1 MDSRYGKMRMNVEID
16 RLSSLPDDLIHKI
29 LSFRPIRDAIG
40 TSVLSSRWRFIWTSM
55 PYLNFSSEDFFTLPK
70 FSKFVTHVLS
80 RRNNLTEVYSLK
92 LTFRGK
98 ASQVFVKRILN
109 YAFSHNVQQLNV
121 VWLDVNIDMTFPLSL
136 FSSKSLNSLT
146 MQIVKRYRFISKCLT
161 STWELPTLTTLD
173 LHSVTLCDDEAD
185 KCVCIFSKCANLKNL
200 TLKDYATT
208 GSDGLSIFHPC
219 LANLTLENDNFVKV
233 VSVVA
238 PQLENLTIRY
248 CFAEHVIS
256 SPHLASF
263 LYEGSYPLN
272 LSTDGF
278 HSLEKA
284 DICISGSQE
293 EHAHRIICLLQHLR
307 SAKFLT
313 LNLELLE
320 TLSSSLDLN
329 LHQPSLFV
337 NLKSLKIYPQ
347 TAYSWNPASK
357 KVAISTELKSYL
369 LDGSPGATFTM
380 VLREEIE
387 ARKLIA
393 KLGVLL
399 EKEKDNTKTSSARV
413 ERGEAPVE
421 SHKPKTE
428 KKLKIGG
435 DVAQIKGYWEDLGVQ
450 IEQRNKTARLFL
462 SKLQRIEQ
470 LLTVLPA
477 SNKAKIQPCFSTLCA
492 EVDNVISK
500 ITDSMKVQCDEN
512 QSRSS
517 VCFRKIATTLGSS
530 S

>member
-1 MDSRYGKMRMNVEID
+1 MDSSRHGKMRMNVEGD

-29 LSFRPIRDAIG
+29 LAFLPIKDAME

-55 PYLNFSSEDFFTLPK
+55 PYLNLSSEDFYTLSK

-146 MQIVKRYRFISKCLT
+146 MHVVERCHLMKTCLM

-173 LHSVTLCDDEAD
+173 LHSVTLCVDEAD
-185 KCVCIFSKCANLKNL
+185 KRIGIFSKCANLKNL
-200 TLKDYATT
+200 TLKEFATT
-208 GSDGLSIFHPC
+208 GSDGLSIFHPR
-219 LANLTLENDNFVKV
+219 LANLTLESDNFVKV
-233 VSVVA
+233 VNVVA

-248 CFAEHVIS
+248 CRAEHVIS

-263 LYEGSYPLN
+263 LYEGYYPLN

-293 EHAHRIICLLQHLR
+293 EYAHQIVCLLQHLQ

-313 LNLELLE
+313 LNLELVE
-320 TLSSSLDLN
+320 TLSSSLDLK
-329 LHQPSLFV
+329 P
-337 NLKSLKIYPQ
+337 
-347 TAYSWNPASK
+347 T
-357 KVAISTELKSYL
+357 STFSICELKEL
-369 LDGSPGATFTM
+369 
-380 VLREEIE
+380 
-387 ARKLIA
+387 
-393 KLGVLL
+393 
-399 EKEKDNTKTSSARV
+399 KDLPTNSIL
-413 ERGEAPVE
+413 VE
-421 SHKPKTE
+421 SRIQESSYIYRTQ
-428 KKLKIGG
+428 KLF
-435 DVAQIKGYWEDLGVQ
+435 
-450 IEQRNKTARLFL
+450 ARWFSWGHLHNG
-462 SKLQRIEQ
+462 
-470 LLTVLPA
+470 LT
-477 SNKAKIQPCFSTLCA
+477 
-492 EVDNVISK
+492 
-500 ITDSMKVQCDEN
+500 
-512 QSRSS
+512 
-517 VCFRKIATTLGSS
+517 
-530 S
+530 

>member
-1 MDSRYGKMRMNVEID
+1 MDSKMRMNVEGD

-29 LSFRPIRDAIG
+29 LAFLHIKDAIE

-55 PYLNFSSEDFFTLPK
+55 PYLNLSSEDFYTLPK

-109 YAFSHNVQQLNV
+109 YAFSRNVQQLNV
-121 VWLDVNIDMTFPLSL
+121 VWLDVNSNMTFPLSL

-146 MQIVKRYRFISKCLT
+146 MQIVERCRLMKTCLM

-173 LHSVTLCDDEAD
+173 LHSVTLCVDEAD
-185 KCVCIFSKCANLKNL
+185 KCIGIFSKCANLKNL
-200 TLKDYATT
+200 TLKDFGTE
-208 GSDGLSIFHPC
+208 SDGLSIFHPR
-219 LANLTLENDNFVKV
+219 LANLTLENTIFVKV
-233 VSVVA
+233 VNVVA
-238 PQLENLTIRY
+238 PQLENLTIRH
-248 CFAEHVIS
+248 CSAEHVIS

-263 LYEGSYPLN
+263 LYEGFYPLN

-284 DICISGSQE
+284 DICISVSQE
-293 EHAHRIICLLQHLR
+293 EYAHRIICLLQHLR

-313 LNLELLE
+313 LNLELVE
-320 TLSSSLDLN
+320 TLSSFLDLN
-329 LHQPSLFV
+329 LHQPSPFV

-357 KVAISTELKSYL
+357 KVKVAISTELKSYL

-387 ARKLIA
+387 ARKLIS

-399 EKEKDNTKTSSARV
+399 EKEKDNTKTSSACV

-435 DVAQIKGYWEDLGVQ
+435 NVAQIKGYWEDLGVQ
-450 IEQRNKTARLFL
+450 IEQRNKTACHFL
-462 SKLQRIEQ
+462 SKLQHIEQ
-470 LLTVLPA
+470 LLTMLPA

-517 VCFRKIATTLGSS
+517 VCFRKIATTLESS

>member
-1 MDSRYGKMRMNVEID
+1 MDPRHGKMRMNVEGD

-29 LSFRPIRDAIG
+29 LAFLPIKDAIE

-55 PYLNFSSEDFFTLPK
+55 PYLNLSSEDFYTLPK

-121 VWLDVNIDMTFPLSL
+121 VWLDVNSNMTFPLSL

-146 MQIVKRYRFISKCLT
+146 MQIVKRNHLMETCLT
-161 STWELPTLTTLD
+161 SISELPTLTTLD
-173 LHSVTLCDDEAD
+173 LHSVTLCDDEDD
-185 KCVCIFSKCANLKNL
+185 KCSGIFSKCANLKNL
-200 TLKDYATT
+200 TLRDFATE
-208 GSDGLSIFHPC
+208 SDGLSIFHPR

-233 VSVVA
+233 VNVVA

-248 CFAEHVIS
+248 CYAEHVIS

-263 LYEGSYPLN
+263 LYEGYHPLN

-284 DICISGSQE
+284 DVGISCLQGTN
-293 EHAHRIICLLQHLR
+293 AHPIVCLLQHLR

-313 LNLELLE
+313 LNLETVE

-329 LHQPSLFV
+329 LHQPSPFV
-337 NLKSLKIYPQ
+337 NLKSLKIYPL
-347 TAYSWNPASK
+347 TTYSWNPASK

-399 EKEKDNTKTSSARV
+399 EKEKDNTKTSSACV

-435 DVAQIKGYWEDLGVQ
+435 NVAQIKGYWEDLGVQ
-450 IEQRNKTARLFL
+450 IEQRNKTRLTMSL
-462 SKLQRIEQ
+462 VK
-470 LLTVLPA
+470 
-477 SNKAKIQPCFSTLCA
+477 
-492 EVDNVISK
+492 
-500 ITDSMKVQCDEN
+500 
-512 QSRSS
+512 
-517 VCFRKIATTLGSS
+517 
-530 S
+530 